1 MASTTKSPLA
11 GKPAPPVA
19 NSALLTMANN
29 QSTFNYNDYMKRL
42 NDKLSI
48 AAPQTRKMVG
58 TGF

>member
-48 AAPQTRKMVG
+48 AAP
-58 TGF
+58 